1 MKRII
6 SLLTAFLVV
15 MMLCSCNNENVNSTA
30 ENSLKTQ
37 NTLSTENTGYMFITE
52 IDHCVVEPDDKLYMT
67 DQDEMHYRTLM
78 NAMLSREKSVTL
90 SQNAEKNECYVD
102 LLKQSPY
109 YFFLS
114 DCKLKGDKAELSY
127 EYSKAEQDEMLAF
140 IDNCFLE
147 IVNTHATENDNTL
160 DKILNVHG
168 AVARMMTYDHD
179 RKDNKQLSSPLFE
192 YPADEIY
199 KALKDKKSVCYG
211 FAYTLR
217 FALLQLDI
225 DCFCV
230 YGPCSGRGEGHMWN
244 IFKFEDKFYTCD
256 SAWDRADDGY
266 AGLYH
271 FGKTDKEREADT
283 LTRTAFSSSFF
294 DEYGEIECTDDT
306 FKMFRGIG
314 RYTYINTHTYFIEDY
329 EGNEYV
335 LNTET
340 MELK

>member
-1 MKRII
+1 MKRLI
-6 SLLTAFLVV
+6 SLLITIFVV
-15 MMLCSCNNENVNSTA
+15 LSLCSCDNQSTTDSTTKNIQ
-30 ENSLKTQ
+30 ETI
-37 NTLSTENTGYMFITE
+37 NTDYMAITE
-52 IDHCVVEPDDKLYMT
+52 IDHCVVEPDDKLHMT
-67 DQDEMHYRTLM
+67 ADDEMHYRALM
-78 NAMLSREKSVTL
+78 DAMLNRESSVTL
-90 SQNAEKNECYVD
+90 SADAEKNEYYID

-114 DCKLKGDKAELSY
+114 ECKLKGDKVHLSY
-127 EYSKAEQDEMLAF
+127 AYSKSQQNKMLTF
-140 IDNCFLE
+140 IDNSFLE
-147 IVNTHATENDNTL
+147 IVNSNATKNDNTL

-168 AVARMMTYDHD
+168 AVARAMTYDHD
-179 RKDNKQLSSPLFE
+179 RQDNKQLDSPLFE
-192 YPADEIY
+192 YPSDEIY

-271 FGKTDKEREADT
+271 FGKTDKEREGDT
-283 LTRTAFSSSFF
+283 LTRTNFSSKFF
-294 DEYGEIECTDDT
+294 EEYGEIECTDET
-306 FKMFRGIG
+306 FKIFRGIG
-314 RYTYINTHTYFIEDY
+314 RYSFVNTHTYYIKDY
-329 EGNEYV
+329 ESNEYF
-335 LNTET
+335 LDTET
-340 MELK
+340 MEIK

>member
-1 MKRII
+1 MKRFI
-6 SLLTAFLVV
+6 SLLTAVFLVLS
-15 MMLCSCNNENVNSTA
+15 LCSCNNNAEPVTEITST
-30 ENSLKTQ
+30 ENS
-37 NTLSTENTGYMFITE
+37 LSTENTGYMAITE

-67 DQDEMHYRTLM
+67 DEDETHYRSLM
-78 NAMLSREKSVTL
+78 NAMLNREKSVTL
-90 SQNAEKNECYVD
+90 SQDAEKNEYYVD

-114 DCKLKGDKAELSY
+114 DCKLKGDKAHLSY
-127 EYSKAEQDEMLAF
+127 AYSKSQQNEMLTF

-147 IVNTHATENDNTL
+147 IVNTNANKNDNTL

-168 AVARMMTYDHD
+168 AVARAMTYDHD
-179 RKDNKQLSSPLFE
+179 RKDNKQLDSPLFK

-244 IFKFEDKFYTCD
+244 IFKYEGEFYTCD
-256 SAWDRADDGY
+256 SAWDRSDGDY

-283 LTRTAFSSSFF
+283 LTRTNFSSKFF
-294 DEYGEIECTDDT
+294 DEYGKIECTDDT
-306 FKMFRGIG
+306 FKIFRGIG
-314 RYTYINTHTYFIEDY
+314 RYTFVNTHTYFLEDY
-329 EGNEYV
+329 ETNEYIF
-335 LNTET
+335 NTET